1 MPYKQFDFG
10 VFESLPIVGILRNVK
25 SESLSDILPHFVE
38 AGFSSIEITMNT
50 PDAGKMIADTIT
62 KYGNTLNVGAGTVC
76 SLSDL
81 ENALNAGANFI
92 VTPVVVKDV
101 INECVRLGI
110 PVFPGAFSP
119 TEIYEAWSLGATMV
133 KVFPASSLGPD
144 FIKSIKAPFPKI
156 KIMPTGG
163 IETKDLSVYRKSGA
177 DAFGIGSPLFPN
189 SLIEKAEWSKL
200 SDHMKEFKKAW
211 EASNR

>member
-1 MPYKQFDFG
+1 MPYKNFDFNAFG
-10 VFESLPIVGILRNVK
+10 SMPIVGIIRNIK
-25 SESLSDILPHFVE
+25 AESLASILPHYVE
-38 AGFSSIEITMNT
+38 AGFSTIEITMNT
-50 PDAGKMIADTIT
+50 PGAGKMIADTIT
-62 KYGNTLNVGAGTVC
+62 LYGNKLNIGAGTIC
-76 SLSDL
+76 SLGDL
-81 ENALNAGANFI
+81 EKALNAGANFI
-92 VTPVVVKDV
+92 VTPVVVKEV
-101 INECVRLGI
+101 IKECVKLGV

-119 TEIYEAWSLGATMV
+119 TEIYEAWSLGAAMV

-144 FIKSIKAPFPKI
+144 FIKSVKAPFPQI

-189 SLIEKAEWSKL
+189 SLINKGEWSKL

-211 EASNR
+211 EASNK

>member
-1 MPYKQFDFG
+1 MPFKQFDFDAFG
-10 VFESLPIVGILRNVK
+10 SMPIVGIIRNIK
-25 SESLSDILPHFVE
+25 AESLANIMPQFVE

-62 KYGNTLNVGAGTVC
+62 SYGNALNIGAGTVC

-101 INECVRLGI
+101 IKECVKLGVPI
-110 PVFPGAFSP
+110 FPGAFSP
-119 TEIYEAWSLGATMV
+119 SEIYEAWSLGATMV
-133 KVFPASSLGPD
+133 KVFPASTLGAD
-144 FIKSIKAPFPKI
+144 YIKSVKAPFPQI

-163 IETKDLSVYRKSGA
+163 VETKDLALYRKSGA
-177 DAFGIGSPLFPN
+177 DAFGIGSPLFPT
-189 SLIEKAEWSKL
+189 SLIDKGEWSKL
-200 SDHMKEFKKAW
+200 SDNMKEFKKAW
-211 EASNR
+211 EASK